1 MRRKWTGLS
10 GRLSDT
16 DLRLLRVFLIVV
28 EQEGLAASEVA
39 LDKSVSAISLDIS
52 KLEKRL
58 GATLCRR
65 GKGGFALTEEGR
77 IVYNAA
83 LQLFTD
89 IDRFR
94 DRIGSAAR
102 SMAGRITLALIDNL
116 VTVAEAPLVRALGE
130 FRRDWPNVVPVLESA
145 SAQGVVQAVLRG
157 TAEIGISVLPR
168 TVESL
173 DTIPLFRETLLLYCG
188 PGHPLFGRAAEAG
201 LEEVQSHR
209 LIWPSVR
216 DDPAFDE
223 VLSRF
228 PPGARSDNLDGRAL
242 LLLSGGDL
250 GFLPPDFAAPWVA
263 RGALRAVRPDA
274 IFTENTFRLVTR
286 RSGERSTAAEAMM
299 TELLGAFRAADR
311 DVLSV

>member
-1 MRRKWTGLS
+1 MRRKWTGLA

-16 DLRLLRVFLIVV
+16 DLRLLRVFLTVV
-28 EQEGLAASEVA
+28 EHEGLAASELA

-52 KLEKRL
+52 KLETRL

-102 SMAGRITLALIDNL
+102 EMAGRITLSTIDNL
-116 VTVAEAPLVRALGE
+116 VTVAEAPLVRALSA
-130 FRRDWPNVVPVLESA
+130 FRADWPNVVPVLDSA
-145 SAQGVVQAVLRG
+145 SAQGVVQAVVKG
-157 TAEIGISVLPR
+157 TAEIGITVMPR
-168 TVESL
+168 PVDTL
-173 DTIPLFRETLLLYCG
+173 DAIPLFREELLLYCG
-188 PGHPLFGRAAEAG
+188 AGHPLFARAAEATVD
-201 LEEVQSHR
+201 EVQAHR

-228 PPGARSDNLDGRAL
+228 PPGARSDNLDGRVL
-242 LLLSGGDL
+242 LLLSGGDI

-263 RGALRAVRPDA
+263 RDALRPLCPEALR
-274 IFTENTFRLVTR
+274 TENAFQLVTR
-286 RSGERSTAAEAMM
+286 RSGQRSSAAEAMI
-299 TELLGAFRAADR
+299 TELLGAFRAAG
-311 DVLSV
+311 LAPGSA